1 MVYKVNWY
9 DSNLISEIIFKKENR
24 TLYRTKIPLAG
35 FKSTLARKIIFDWF
49 KDVGKVRHLWSGD
62 LPVRSPKIWSG
73 DLTDT
78 NGPSERTLIK
88 WESRTVL
95 PDYEPDH

>member
-35 FKSTLARKIIFDWF
+35 FKSTLARKIIFEWF
-49 KDVGKVRHLWSGD
+49 KDAGKVRHLWSGE
-62 LPVRSPKIWSG
+62 LPVRGPKIWSG
-73 DLTDT
+73 YLTDT
-78 NGPSERTLIK
+78 NGPNEPIPTK
-88 WESRTVL
+88 QEFWTAL
-95 PDYEPDH
+95 PNY